1 MKSYFR
7 QILLLSAFLIVGGQ
21 LIGCAS
27 KKAVERKESSHVASI
42 VRDTLHD
49 SIYIY
54 NNVHVRD
61 SVIILQQGDTILKEK
76 WKVVTEYQDR
86 WRDRWRTQL
95 VHDTV
100 IKRDSIYIEK
110 EKRPSKLQQLRNG
123 IGNIA
128 IVIISVIIFIAIIR
142 YIRVT

>member
-7 QILLLSAFLIVGGQ
+7 QILILSAFLIVGGQ

-42 VRDTLHD
+42 VRDTLRD
-49 SIYIY
+49 SVYIY

-95 VHDTV
+95 VHDTI
-100 IKRDSIYIEK
+100 IKRDSIYI

>member
-7 QILLLSAFLIVGGQ
+7 QILILSAFLIVGWQ

-86 WRDRWRTQL
+86 WRDRWRTHL
-95 VHDTV
+95 VHDTI
-100 IKRDSIYIEK
+100 IKRDSIYI

-128 IVIISVIIFIAIIR
+128 IVIISVIIFLAVIR
-142 YIRVT
+142 HIRVA